1 MEVGGNSSEEK
12 SLATVLSILLAAVTL
27 TACGSGNGN
36 SNSNTSAS
44 PPAEATDAAAATQA
58 ASGEKVQLT
67 YAIWDSNQEKGLRTI
82 ADEFESKNPDIK
94 VDIEVTGW
102 SDYWTMLEAG
112 ATGGSLPDVF
122 WMHSNEIYR
131 YANNGMLLDLTDR
144 ISKSEEVKLEN
155 YPEGLNQIYNLG
167 ASNMRFR
174 RISIPS
180 DCGTTRRCL
189 TRRV

>member
-12 SLATVLSILLAAVTL
+12 SLATVLSILLAAATL
-27 TACGSGNGN
+27 TACGSGSG
-36 SNSNTSAS
+36 NSNTSAS

-144 ISKSEEVKLEN
+144 ISKSEDVKLEN

-167 ASNMRFR
+167 ASNIRFR
-174 RISIPS
+174 RISTPS
-180 DCGTTRRCL
+180 GCGTTRRCL